1 MTLLALEAVD
11 VFYGDMQAAFGV
23 DLHVDEGEVV
33 SLIGANGAGKSTL
46 LRAMIGLTPARRGSV
61 TFDGHDITRERCDL
75 VARRGMAIVPE
86 GRRLFA
92 SLTVEENL
100 LMGAARARPGPW
112 TMDAV
117 FDLFPA
123 MRDFRHHSAAEL
135 SGGQQQMVAIGRA
148 LLTNPRLLLCD
159 ELSLGL
165 APKVVGEIY
174 ACFAQI
180 RGTGVSIILVEQD
193 IARARS
199 ASNRLYCLLKGR
211 VTLTGASDSISLD
224 DISHAYFG
232 DRHS

>member
-1 MTLLALEAVD
+1 MTLLALEGVD
-11 VFYGDMQAAFGV
+11 VFYGDLQATFGV
-23 DLHVDEGEVV
+23 DLHVEEGEAVA
-33 SLIGANGAGKSTL
+33 LIGANGAGKSTL
-46 LRAMIGLTPARRGSV
+46 LRAMIGLTPARRGTV
-61 TFDGHDITRERCDL
+61 TFDGENITRQRCDL
-75 VARRGMAIVPE
+75 VARRGVAIVPE

-112 TMDAV
+112 TLDSV

-123 MRDFRHHSAAEL
+123 MRDFRHHNAAEL
-135 SGGQQQMVAIGRA
+135 SGGQQQMVAVGRA

-174 ACFAQI
+174 ACFAGI
-180 RGTGVSIILVEQD
+180 REKGVSIILVEQD

-211 VTLTGASDSISLD
+211 VTLEGASDAVSLD
-224 DISHAYFG
+224 NISHAYFG
-232 DRHS
+232 DRRQ